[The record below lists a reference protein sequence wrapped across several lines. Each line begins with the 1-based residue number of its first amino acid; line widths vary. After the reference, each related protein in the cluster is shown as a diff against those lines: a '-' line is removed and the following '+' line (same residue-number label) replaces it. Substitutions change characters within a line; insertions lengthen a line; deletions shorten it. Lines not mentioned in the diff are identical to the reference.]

1 MLPVTSPKCT
11 EFFQQ
16 EVDEL
21 IFNTSAP
28 STPSFADDV
37 MLAHR
42 WPFTQRRTVVRRLLK
57 VTYQGQH
64 QTGATSDV
72 YDCGRGVCMCAAD
85 FPPSKFQFSSDRK
98 TLTISSVCMNSCE
111 GGRDDLMVIQCNAS
125 NQHGYVLANGYV
137 NVFGK
142 FYINSVWQGCARDLF
157 GRDPKRDVVSPRRD

>member
-1 MLPVTSPKCT
+1 MTLCLPTAGRSYS
-11 EFFQQ
+11 
-16 EVDEL
+16 DG
-21 IFNTSAP
+21 
-28 STPSFADDV
+28 
-37 MLAHR
+37 
-42 WPFTQRRTVVRRLLK
+42 TVVRRLLK

-72 YDCGRGVCMCAAD
+72 YDCGRSVCMCAAD

-157 GRDPKRDVVSPRRD
+157 GRDPKRDVVSPRRDRPRRYKLPRRLVKSSKQSPQVAAYKDN

>member
-1 MLPVTSPKCT
+1 MTLCLPTAGRSYS
-11 EFFQQ
+11 
-16 EVDEL
+16 DG
-21 IFNTSAP
+21 
-28 STPSFADDV
+28 
-37 MLAHR
+37 
-42 WPFTQRRTVVRRLLK
+42 TVVRRLLK
-57 VTYQGQH
+57 VTYKGQH

-157 GRDPKRDVVSPRRD
+157 GRDPRRDVVSPRRDRPRRYKLPTRCRDVW